1 MQAAAKLKRP
11 LTALTL
17 LILCGLAG
25 GCSGK
30 ERTIFSPPAQSRPT
44 DPPASRTSPPAVR
57 IVVPAD
63 GTTFHAHAD
72 IRLLA
77 LATPYGTALGPDRD
91 LSREY
96 GDSAKWDLVQA
107 QWDNYSVEF
116 RAGTNSL
123 GSQTGGEVSARPKRG
138 PGQPVFMH
146 MVLVGYPAEE
156 WVWHDAPAGTY
167 ALTARVTNAAG
178 VATVSAPV
186 NITVL
191 P

>member
-1 MQAAAKLKRP
+1 
-11 LTALTL
+11 
-17 LILCGLAG
+17 
-25 GCSGK
+25 
-30 ERTIFSPPAQSRPT
+30 
-44 DPPASRTSPPAVR
+44 VR

-77 LATPYGTALGPDRD
+77 LATPHGTALGPDEN
-91 LSREY
+91 LSKAY
-96 GDSAKWDLVQA
+96 GDSAKWDLVQG

-123 GSQTGGEVSARPKRG
+123 GSQIGGEVSARPKRG
-138 PGQPVFMH
+138 PGQPLFMH

-178 VATVSAPV
+178 VATVSARV